1 MKKKI
6 MAMLATTLFC
16 ATSYLNCAATT
27 VAADSKDDNSAEEF
41 QLDEES
47 TTVPNDN
54 NDDANSTPLE
64 ELNRKGEIL
73 FGEFQREKAVLLGE
87 YDANSPRLTL
97 DKAEQYISESGS
109 YDEFYKKLSTV
120 QAYPDFIVGSGII
133 NIEYWFDDNGSE
145 KLLLLKQQKDVI
157 YVQCDEKGKITNW
170 QLLYPVEN
178 EIKFE
183 TYKTAMISSYMI
195 YNDVD
200 ASGDVNADG
209 DFNISDVV
217 LLQKWLLAVPDTNL
231 GNWKAADFCKD
242 NKLNVFDL

>member
-27 VAADSKDDNSAEEF
+27 VAAASKDDNAAEEF

-120 QAYPDFIVGSGII
+120 QAYPGFIGGSGII

-145 KLLLLKQQKDVI
+145 KLLLLKQRKDVI
-157 YVQCDEKGKITNW
+157 YVQCDEKGKSRIGSCCI
-170 QLLYPVEN
+170 LL
-178 EIKFE
+178 KM
-183 TYKTAMISSYMI
+183 KSS
-195 YNDVD
+195 
-200 ASGDVNADG
+200 
-209 DFNISDVV
+209 
-217 LLQKWLLAVPDTNL
+217 LRHTRLQ
-231 GNWKAADFCKD
+231 
-242 NKLNVFDL
+242 